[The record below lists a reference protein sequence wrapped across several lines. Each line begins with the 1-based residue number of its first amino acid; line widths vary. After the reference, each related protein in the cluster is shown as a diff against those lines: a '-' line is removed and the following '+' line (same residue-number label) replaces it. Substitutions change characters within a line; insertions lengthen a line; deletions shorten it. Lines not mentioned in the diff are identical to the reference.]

1 MWQTLRAELEYHA
14 TTVAAFGLLLVVSV
28 GVAITLENGSVY
40 AVIVN
45 SSMTVLFI
53 HFVIAK
59 RRKREFFVRRAAMLP
74 QSLASASWS
83 RFSVIGALQSGN
95 GLQRCRDRSELGF
108 DRYLALGILGRNL
121 HMLGRLVIAR
131 KDELCAAAKSL
142 RRPQSAA

>member
-1 MWQTLRAELEYHA
+1 MELAQIIAHPCLPKPGAKQSAKQDENATLQFRQA
-14 TTVAAFGLLLVVSV
+14 
-28 GVAITLENGSVY
+28 
-40 AVIVN
+40 
-45 SSMTVLFI
+45 
-53 HFVIAK
+53 
-59 RRKREFFVRRAAMLP
+59 R
-74 QSLASASWS
+74 QSHPGIE
-83 RFSVIGALQSGN
+83 SVIGALQSGN